1 MEHVRVD
8 DGYEE
13 GMDIPI
19 FYDPLIAKLI
29 AWGTTREEAIRRL
42 IDAIDGFDIEG
53 VATTLP
59 FGKFVLQHEAFTSG
73 HFDTHFVQHY
83 FTPDKLY
90 NIDEAEIAAALAL
103 KMYLKQKDQL
113 IVPLYGNTEWSS
125 KR

>member
-1 MEHVRVD
+1 MTS
-8 DGYEE
+8 
-13 GMDIPI
+13 
-19 FYDPLIAKLI
+19 PLIAKLI

-42 IDAIDGFDIEG
+42 IDAIDNFNIEG

-59 FGKFVLQHEAFTSG
+59 FGKFVLQHEAFKSG

-83 FTPDKLY
+83 FTPDNLY
-90 NIDEAEIAAALAL
+90 NQDEAEIAAALAL

-113 IVPLYGNTEWSS
+113 VMPMYENTEWSS